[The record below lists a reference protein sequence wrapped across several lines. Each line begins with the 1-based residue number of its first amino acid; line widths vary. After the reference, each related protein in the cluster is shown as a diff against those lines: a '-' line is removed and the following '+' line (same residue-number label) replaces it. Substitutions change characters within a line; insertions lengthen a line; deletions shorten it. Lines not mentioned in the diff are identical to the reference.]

1 EGTYICQE
9 LESPDGHLID
19 SEPQTVYI
27 SGKEQDVVT
36 LRFGNA
42 PLGSLLITKVSDDEK
57 REPLSDVEFLLTDS
71 SGNFI
76 GTNNGR
82 YVTNSAGE
90 ILVEGLTPGTT
101 VVAREVRAKPGYL
114 LDDSPQYALIRSGE
128 TVGLEFRNA
137 PAGNLVIVKRS
148 SSGTH
153 EPLEGVEFKIT
164 YADGSYVPDENG
176 QLSSNGLYYTDREGK
191 ITISG
196 VVGTVVVTETA

>member
-1 EGTYICQE
+1 M
-9 LESPDGHLID
+9 
-19 SEPQTVYI
+19 
-27 SGKEQDVVT
+27 VT

-57 REPLSDVEFLLTDS
+57 QEPLSDVEFLLTDS

-148 SSGTH
+148 SAGTH

-164 YADGSYVPDENG
+164 YADGSYAVSYTHLPEEYRELSFVCLRPDGAIE
-176 QLSSNGLYYTDREGK
+176 TP
-191 ITISG
+191 
-196 VVGTVVVTETA
+196 GTVSIMCRQAKKKVKDVYKRQAVITDGNRHARRPS

>member
-1 EGTYICQE
+1 MREAGTA
-9 LESPDGHLID
+9 
-19 SEPQTVYI
+19 
-27 SGKEQDVVT
+27 
-36 LRFGNA
+36 LRC
-42 PLGSLLITKVSDDEK
+42 
-57 REPLSDVEFLLTDS
+57 RFLLTDS

-164 YADGSYVPDENG
+164 YADGPMSRMKTA
-176 QLSSNGLYYTDREGK
+176 SSPPTASTIRTGREKSPFQG
-191 ITISG
+191 
-196 VVGTVVVTETA
+196 

>member
-1 EGTYICQE
+1 M
-9 LESPDGHLID
+9 
-19 SEPQTVYI
+19 
-27 SGKEQDVVT
+27 VT

-114 LDDSPQYALIRSGE
+114 LDDSPKYALIRSGE

-153 EPLEGVEFKIT
+153 EPLEGVEFCIT

-176 QLSSNGLYYTDREGK
+176 QLSSNGLYYTGPGREKSYPFEGWLAL
-191 ITISG
+191 S
-196 VVGTVVVTETA
+196 

>member
-1 EGTYICQE
+1 M
-9 LESPDGHLID
+9 
-19 SEPQTVYI
+19 
-27 SGKEQDVVT
+27 
-36 LRFGNA
+36 
-42 PLGSLLITKVSDDEK
+42 
-57 REPLSDVEFLLTDS
+57 
-71 SGNFI
+71 
-76 GTNNGR
+76 
-82 YVTNSAGE
+82 
-90 ILVEGLTPGTT
+90 EGLIPGTT

-191 ITISG
+191 SPFQG
-196 VVGTVVVTETA
+196 